1 MLTKQQKIIVGIS
14 GASGFCFAESLL
26 KTLQNYPLEI
36 HLVMSKAAQITRQ
49 QESGISLAQVKK
61 WAHYYHPIEDVGAS
75 IASGSFQH
83 LGMIILPCSMK
94 TVAEIAHGLSS
105 NLLTRAADVCL
116 KEKRKLILVPRETPL
131 NAIHLKNLLTLAELG
146 TIIAPPMPA
155 FYHKPTSLEEI
166 VSHFTGRLL
175 NLLGLEQSLSP
186 EWQGWRQT

>member
-1 MLTKQQKIIVGIS
+1 MLDAKLKIVVGIS

-26 KTLQNYPLEI
+26 QALQFYPLEI

-49 QESGISLAQVKK
+49 QESGISLADLKKQV
-61 WAHYYHPIEDVGAS
+61 HYYHPIEDVGAS

-83 LGMIILPCSMK
+83 QGMIILPCSMK
-94 TVAEIAHGLSS
+94 TVAEIAHGFTS

-131 NAIHLKNLLTLAELG
+131 HAIHLKNLLTLAELG

-155 FYHKPTSLEEI
+155 FYHNPKSLEDV

-175 NLLGLEQSLSP
+175 SLLGLEQNLSP
-186 EWQGWRQT
+186 EWLGWRQT